1 MADNKK
7 LVFNPSNAV
16 MVYQAAPVEAGTFNP
31 ANAVTIDPQTGAQ
44 FDPQIP
50 TQMSLKQPTI
60 SEPKTDLLSRTAQTI
75 SGGKYGTMQDLV
87 YGGENPDSTFLGRV
101 GQIYNQSGLQGMTPE
116 VNPLMGAFNTSAA
129 ATMAGSAPARAIT
142 SGAGKIANVA
152 STVASAPFKAAG
164 QIVSETA
171 SDFVKKAYQIGKGGD
186 KNLASAWRQGKAAG
200 LSADEKGMSAIG
212 NYFRAFFPES
222 NVSDIAKAKDMSK
235 QAGGVWDVAKKAQE
249 AEAKIAQISP
259 RSNWSLPKDATLVL
273 PENLQVSPQNLGFTQ
288 AFKAGQEATWL
299 PSGKTFVDVL
309 KNPRTFP
316 SLVSPRLEAN
326 LGYGVG
332 VGSRYANKAGQLYN
346 QLPSLTEADVYNLS
360 LLAPRLYEGK

>member
-31 ANAVTIDPQTGAQ
+31 ASAVTIDPQTGAQ

-50 TQMSLKQPTI
+50 TQMALQQSA
-60 SEPKTDLLSRTAQTI
+60 EAQRAYN
-75 SGGKYGTMQDLV
+75 KA
-87 YGGENPDSTFLGRV
+87 NPQSMTSKMLEGAGRL
-101 GQIYNQSGLQGMTPE
+101 YDESKLAGLAPE

-142 SGAGKIANVA
+142 SGAGMVANVA
-152 STVASAPFKAAG
+152 AAPFKAAG

-249 AEAKIAQISP
+249 ADAKIAQISP

-326 LGYGVG
+326 LGYGIGASQRIGGNV
-332 VGSRYANKAGQLYN
+332 LN
-346 QLPSLTEADVYNLS
+346 QLPSLTDADLYNLS
-360 LLAPRLYEGK
+360 LLARKPYGGE

>member
-50 TQMSLKQPTI
+50 TQMALQQNA
-60 SEPKTDLLSRTAQTI
+60 EAQ
-75 SGGKYGTMQDLV
+75 
-87 YGGENPDSTFLGRV
+87 RA
-101 GQIYNQSGLQGMTPE
+101 YNQANPQSMTSKMLEGVGKLYDESKLAGLAPE
-116 VNPLMGAFNTSAA
+116 VSPLMGAFNTSAA

-299 PSGKTFVDVL
+299 PSGKTIVDVL

-346 QLPSLTEADVYNLS
+346 QLPNLTEADVYNLS
-360 LLAPRLYEGK
+360 LLAPRMYEGN

>member
-50 TQMSLKQPTI
+50 TQMALQQNA
-60 SEPKTDLLSRTAQTI
+60 EAQ
-75 SGGKYGTMQDLV
+75 
-87 YGGENPDSTFLGRV
+87 RA
-101 GQIYNQSGLQGMTPE
+101 YNQANPQSMTSKVLEGVGKLYDESKLAGLAPE
-116 VNPLMGAFNTSAA
+116 VSPLMGAFNTSAA

-249 AEAKIAQISP
+249 AEAKMAQISP

>member
-50 TQMSLKQPTI
+50 TQMALQQNA
-60 SEPKTDLLSRTAQTI
+60 EAQ
-75 SGGKYGTMQDLV
+75 
-87 YGGENPDSTFLGRV
+87 RA
-101 GQIYNQSGLQGMTPE
+101 YNQANPQSMTSKMLEGVGKLYDESKLAGLAPE
-116 VNPLMGAFNTSAA
+116 VSPLMGAFNTSAA

-346 QLPSLTEADVYNLS
+346 QLPNLTEADVYNLS
-360 LLAPRLYEGK
+360 LLAPRLYEGN

>member
-1 MADNKK
+1 
-7 LVFNPSNAV
+7 
-16 MVYQAAPVEAGTFNP
+16 MV
-31 ANAVTIDPQTGAQ
+31 
-44 FDPQIP
+44 
-50 TQMSLKQPTI
+50 
-60 SEPKTDLLSRTAQTI
+60 
-75 SGGKYGTMQDLV
+75 
-87 YGGENPDSTFLGRV
+87 
-101 GQIYNQSGLQGMTPE
+101 
-116 VNPLMGAFNTSAA
+116 
-129 ATMAGSAPARAIT
+129 
-142 SGAGKIANVA
+142 ANVA
-152 STVASAPFKAAG
+152 AAPFKAAG

-249 AEAKIAQISP
+249 ADAKIAQISP

-326 LGYGVG
+326 LGYGIG
-332 VGSRYANKAGQLYN
+332 AGQRIGGNVIN
-346 QLPSLTEADVYNLS
+346 QLPSLTDADLYNLS
-360 LLAPRLYEGK
+360 LLARRPYGGE

>member
-50 TQMSLKQPTI
+50 TQMALQQSA
-60 SEPKTDLLSRTAQTI
+60 EAQRAYNKANPQSMT
-75 SGGKYGTMQDLV
+75 SKMLEGVGKLYDESKLA
-87 YGGENPDSTFLGRV
+87 
-101 GQIYNQSGLQGMTPE
+101 GLAPE
-116 VNPLMGAFNTSAA
+116 VSPLMGAFNTSAA

-249 AEAKIAQISP
+249 ADAKIAQISP

-346 QLPSLTEADVYNLS
+346 QLPNLTEADVYNLS
-360 LLAPRLYEGK
+360 LLAPRFYEGK

>member
-50 TQMSLKQPTI
+50 TQMALQQSA
-60 SEPKTDLLSRTAQTI
+60 EAQ
-75 SGGKYGTMQDLV
+75 
-87 YGGENPDSTFLGRV
+87 RA
-101 GQIYNQSGLQGMTPE
+101 YNQANPQSMTSKMLEGVGKLYDESKLAGLAPE
-116 VNPLMGAFNTSAA
+116 VSPLMGAFNTSAA

-249 AEAKIAQISP
+249 ADVKIAQISP

-346 QLPSLTEADVYNLS
+346 QLPNLTEADVYNLS
-360 LLAPRLYEGK
+360 LLAPRFYEGK

>member
-50 TQMSLKQPTI
+50 TQMALQQSA
-60 SEPKTDLLSRTAQTI
+60 EAQ
-75 SGGKYGTMQDLV
+75 
-87 YGGENPDSTFLGRV
+87 RA
-101 GQIYNQSGLQGMTPE
+101 YNQANPQSMTSKVLEGVGKLYDESKLAGLAPE
-116 VNPLMGAFNTSAA
+116 VSPLMGAFNTSAA

-249 AEAKIAQISP
+249 ADVKIAQISP

-346 QLPSLTEADVYNLS
+346 QLPNLTEADVYNLS
-360 LLAPRLYEGK
+360 LLAPRMYEGN